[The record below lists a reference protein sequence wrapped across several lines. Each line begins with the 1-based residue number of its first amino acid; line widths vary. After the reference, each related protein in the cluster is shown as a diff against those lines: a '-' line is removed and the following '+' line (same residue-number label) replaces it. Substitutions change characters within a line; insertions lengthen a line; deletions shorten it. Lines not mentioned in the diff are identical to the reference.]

1 MSSDSLLLLAGTAG
15 VVGLV
20 HTLVGPDHYLPFIVL
35 SKARKWNTLKTAVIT
50 ILCGLGHVMSSV
62 VLGLAGIALGA
73 AVFKLEKI
81 ESLRGDIAGWFF
93 LVFGFT
99 YFIWGLHRAYKLKV
113 HEHEHKHE
121 DGSLHLH
128 AHSHAGGHA
137 HAGGSDLKKMTPWV
151 LFIVF
156 VFGPCEPLIPLV
168 MYPAATK
175 QGFFSVFVVAGVFGL
190 ATIGTM
196 LAIVLMAVAGLSK
209 LPLDKLERY
218 SHALAGL
225 AILLCGIAIK
235 AFGL

>member
-1 MSSDSLLLLAGTAG
+1 MDSALLLLAGTAG
-15 VVGLV
+15 AVGFI

-35 SKARKWNTLKTAVIT
+35 AKARKWSALKTAVIT
-50 ILCGLGHVMSSV
+50 ALCGLGHVLSSV

-81 ESLRGDIAGWFF
+81 ESLRGDFVGWLF
-93 LVFGFT
+93 LIFGFT
-99 YFIWGLHRAYKLKV
+99 YFIWGLHRAYSMKAHL
-113 HEHEHKHE
+113 HEHAHE
-121 DGSLHLH
+121 DGSLHSH
-128 AHSHAGGHA
+128 AHIHAGSA
-137 HAGGSDLKKMTPWV
+137 DRKNMTPWL
-151 LFIVF
+151 LFIIF

-175 QGFFSVFVVAGVFGL
+175 QGFFSVFVVAGVFAL

-225 AILLCGIAIK
+225 AVLICGIAIK

>member
-1 MSSDSLLLLAGTAG
+1 MDSALLLLAGTAG
-15 VVGLV
+15 AVGFI

-35 SKARKWNTLKTAVIT
+35 AKARKWSALKTAVIT
-50 ILCGLGHVMSSV
+50 ALCGLGHVLSSV

-81 ESLRGDIAGWFF
+81 ESLRGDFVGWLF
-93 LVFGFT
+93 LIFGFT
-99 YFIWGLHRAYKLKV
+99 YFIWGLHRAYSMKAHL
-113 HEHEHKHE
+113 HEHAHE
-121 DGSLHLH
+121 DGSLHSH
-128 AHSHAGGHA
+128 AHIHPEGHA
-137 HAGGSDLKKMTPWV
+137 HAEGSDLKKMTPWV

-209 LPLDKLERY
+209 LPLQKMERY

-235 AFGL
+235 VFGL